1 MAIGARWS
9 VVVFMKSIL
18 YYIVLSLLFVLNKLP
33 YCVLYLISDIMYFL
47 VYYLVR
53 YRRKVVRDNL
63 VKSFPEKSLKE
74 IKKIERKFYSSLCDY
89 FFETIKLYGL
99 SEKQMRKRMV
109 FTGLED
115 VNRMLSKGHS
125 CVCYMGHFIN
135 WEYITSISLHFN
147 DDNLVIGDI
156 YHPLENKRFDRLMK
170 KVRDQYGAESITM
183 ANTLRR
189 ILQITKEKKKYLIG
203 FIADQVP
210 TWESINHWV
219 DFLHRD
225 TPVFTGTEKIA
236 QRTQA
241 SLFYLKIKRVKRGYY
256 TAHFE
261 FFAEDASKMA
271 EFEPTN
277 RYYELL
283 EQDIKENP
291 ELWLWTHK
299 RWNRTRAGYEKR
311 ERIREEGRKRLLKK
325 KDENILQG

>member
-1 MAIGARWS
+1 
-9 VVVFMKSIL
+9 MKAIL
-18 YYIVLSLLFVLNKLP
+18 YYIALSLLFVINKLP
-33 YCVLYLISDIMYFL
+33 FCVVYLFSDILYFL
-47 VYYLVR
+47 VYYVVR
-53 YRRKVVRDNL
+53 YRRDVVRDNL
-63 VKSFPEKSLKE
+63 VKSFPEKEIKE
-74 IKKIERKFYSSLCDY
+74 IKKIEREFYSALCDY
-89 FFETIKLYGL
+89 FVETVKLHGM
-99 SEKQMRKRMV
+99 SEKQIRKRMV
-109 FTGLED
+109 ITGIDD
-115 VNRMLSKGHS
+115 VNRMLEQGHS

-135 WEYITSISLHFN
+135 WEYVTSLSLYFN
-147 DDNLVIGDI
+147 DENVVVGDI

-189 ILQITKEKKKYLIG
+189 IVQIAKEKKRYVIG

-236 QRTQA
+236 RRTQA
-241 SLFYLKIKRVKRGYY
+241 SLFFVRMKRLKRGYY

-261 FFAEDASKMA
+261 LFAENASKME

-283 EQDIKENP
+283 ENEIKENP

-299 RWNRTRAGYEKR
+299 RWKRTRAGYEKR
-311 ERIREEGRKRLLKK
+311 EKVRVEGRKRLVKK
-325 KDENILQG
+325 QGVN

>member
-1 MAIGARWS
+1 
-9 VVVFMKSIL
+9 MKAIL
-18 YYIVLSLLFVLNKLP
+18 YYIALSLLFVLNKLP
-33 YCVLYLISDIMYFL
+33 FCIVYLISDILYL
-47 VYYLVR
+47 LLYYVVR
-53 YRRKVVRDNL
+53 YRRDVVRDNL
-63 VKSFPEKSLKE
+63 VKSFPEKDIKE
-74 IKKIERKFYSSLCDY
+74 IKKIEREFYAALCDY
-89 FFETIKLYGL
+89 FVEAIKLYGM
-99 SEKQMRKRMV
+99 SEKQIRKRMV
-109 FTGLED
+109 FTGLDD
-115 VNRMLSKGHS
+115 VSRMVEQGHS

-135 WEYITSISLHFN
+135 WEYVTSLSLYFK
-147 DDNLVIGDI
+147 DDDVVVGDI

-189 ILQITKEKKKYLIG
+189 IVQIVKEKKKYVIG

-236 QRTQA
+236 RRTQA
-241 SLFYLKIKRVKRGYY
+241 SLFFVRMKRVKRGYY

-261 FFAEDASKMA
+261 LFAEDASMMA

-283 EQDIKENP
+283 ESEIKAIP

-299 RWNRTRAGYEKR
+299 RWKRTRAGYEKR
-311 ERIREEGRKRLLKK
+311 EKIRIEGRKRLVEKNSK
-325 KDENILQG
+325 